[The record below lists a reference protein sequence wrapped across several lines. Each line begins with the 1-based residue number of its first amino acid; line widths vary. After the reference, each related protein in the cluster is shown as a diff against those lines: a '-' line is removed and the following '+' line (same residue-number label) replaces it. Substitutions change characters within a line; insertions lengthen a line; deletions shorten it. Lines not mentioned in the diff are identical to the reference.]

1 MIPCSFMPSPAMR
14 GAARDVGPL
23 PRERARR
30 RTRSNGQTDGPLHAS
45 QSIQSLV
52 ALRILIVS
60 FSVMSSDR
68 VSLISNYSLRL
79 NPNLHR
85 IF

>member
-1 MIPCSFMPSPAMR
+1 M
-14 GAARDVGPL
+14 
-23 PRERARR
+23 
-30 RTRSNGQTDGPLHAS
+30 HAS

-68 VSLISNYSLRL
+68 VSPISNYSLRL
-79 NPNLHR
+79 NPIHTGFFGLDAIDAESAPSRLRGMNHHLVNDL
-85 IF
+85 